1 MFNKLCIIG
10 VGLIGGSIAKAARH
24 QQLATTIVG
33 LGRKSGSKNLEKAKQ
48 LGVIDEFYFEPE
60 QALKDTDC
68 VIIATPVGSFETIL
82 TNLKPYWSDKTIY
95 SDAGS
100 TKGSVINAL
109 IAVFNQVPANFV
121 PAHPIAGAEKSGVEA
136 ALTDLFKN
144 KRLILTPVAETD
156 PEATAKM
163 QQFWQKIG
171 SDVAI
176 MGVQHHDAVLAAT
189 SHLPHIL
196 AYSLVD
202 LLGRKNEQEEIFNYA
217 AGGFKDF
224 TRIASSD
231 PTMWQDIC
239 LANRDEII
247 PLIEQLQAELGSIA
261 EMLKQQDK
269 QALFDTFSYAKNARQ
284 DFLNQLK

>member
-24 QQLATTIVG
+24 QQLAKTIVG
-33 LGRKSGSKNLEKAKQ
+33 LGRESGRKNLEKAKQ
-48 LGVIDEFYFEPE
+48 LGVIDEFFFEAE
-60 QALKDTDC
+60 TALKDADC
-68 VIIATPVGSFETIL
+68 VIICTPVGSFEKIL
-82 TNLKPYWSDKTIY
+82 TTLKPYWSNNTIY

-100 TKGSVINAL
+100 TKGSVVEAL
-109 IAVFNQVPANFV
+109 KTVFGKIPANFV

-136 ALTDLFKN
+136 ALIDLYKN
-144 KRLILTPVAETD
+144 KRLILTPVAKTD
-156 PEATAKM
+156 ENATAKM
-163 QQFWQKIG
+163 TEFWEKIG
-171 SDVAI
+171 SDVVI
-176 MGVQHHDAVLAAT
+176 MDVAHHDAVLAAT

-196 AYSLVD
+196 AFSLVN
-202 LLGRKNEQEEIFNYA
+202 LLGHKNQQEEIFKYA

-239 LANRDEII
+239 FANRDEII
-247 PLIEQLQAELGSIA
+247 PLIKELQGELSQVISL
-261 EMLKQQDK
+261 LKNDDAQS
-269 QALFDTFSYAKNARQ
+269 LFDSFNDAKNARQ